1 MPFRIL
7 ARYALFV
14 LLLAAGTAAAQE
26 PAVRFD
32 GEFAKP
38 LSFDRAALAKL
49 PRTTVEASDHGKPGT
64 WQGVAFDALLKQAG
78 APLGDALRGGKL
90 ASYLV
95 VSATDGYRVVFSLAE
110 FDAAFGATRAILADT
125 RDGKPLDAHEGPFR
139 LVVPDEK
146 RPGRWVRQVERIEL
160 RSAPAQK

>member
-1 MPFRIL
+1 MAFRSL
-7 ARYALFV
+7 ALCFALLV
-14 LLLAAGTAAAQE
+14 TGAAPAQE

-38 LSFDRAALAKL
+38 SSFDRAALAKL

-64 WQGVAFDALLKQAG
+64 WQGVAFDELLKQAG

-95 VSATDGYRVVFSLAE
+95 VGATDGYRVVFSLAE

-160 RSAPAQK
+160 RSAPAQNSK